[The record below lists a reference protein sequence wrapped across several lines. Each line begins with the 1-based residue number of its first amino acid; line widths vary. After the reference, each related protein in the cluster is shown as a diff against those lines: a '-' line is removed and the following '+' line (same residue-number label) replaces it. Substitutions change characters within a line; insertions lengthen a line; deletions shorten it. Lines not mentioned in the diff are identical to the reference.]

1 MEMPKRGRRQV
12 TTMLGLENLSIRRK
26 LFRLTSIIAILAIY
40 TLAVITLLAQPV
52 LGSAPT
58 KTPDPKELDDFIEAQ
73 LRQKPFVGIS
83 VALVQGGKLTF
94 CKGYGYASKET
105 NKPVDTETRFAVASV
120 TKEFTAASIF
130 LLSEE
135 GKLSVYDP
143 VAKYFPDL
151 TRAQDIRLLDL
162 MNMVS
167 GYRDFY
173 PLDFLTTEMTKPTT
187 PDEVINEYAK
197 RPLDFEPGTRWSYSN
212 TNYSILGRVVEKVS
226 GKLYQDFVRERIFT
240 PLGMAESGFE
250 PDPAGPEAAQGYRSF
265 TVVDPEPALREGSNW
280 MYSAGSIYTTPADM
294 VKWDVALMNGKVLK
308 PESYRLLTTNRFLS
322 NGTATSYCCG
332 LGKKDVKGETIFWHN
347 GEAAGFL
354 SLTEFLPSTQSA
366 LFITV
371 NTDSV
376 SLDDLAGH
384 MEPLLLP
391 TDRRSPVPKI
401 DGPEPIAL
409 AKQLFAAFQ
418 QGKIDRSLLGSDF
431 NAYLTPEKLDLASSS
446 FKKLGEVKAVE
457 LVVTRERGGMAH
469 STLDFKFERA
479 DYLCE
484 LYRTPDGIIQEF
496 LMSAK

>member
-1 MEMPKRGRRQV
+1 MI
-12 TTMLGLENLSIRRK
+12 GLESLSIRRK
-26 LFRLTSIIAILAIY
+26 LLRLTSVVAILATY
-40 TLAVITLLAQPV
+40 TLAVITLLAQPIV
-52 LGSAPT
+52 GSAPT
-58 KTPDPKELDDFIEAQ
+58 KTPDSKELDDFIETQ

-120 TKEFTAASIF
+120 TKQFTAASIF

-197 RPLDFEPGTRWSYSN
+197 RPLDFEPGTWWSYSN

-226 GKLYQDFVRERIFT
+226 GKSYQDFVRERIFT
-240 PLGMAESGFE
+240 PLGMTHSGFE

-265 TVVDPEPALREGSNW
+265 TVADPEPAPREGLNW

-294 VKWDVALMNGKVLK
+294 VKWDVALMNGKILK
-308 PESYRLLTTNRFLS
+308 PESYRFMTTNRLLS
-322 NGTATSYCCG
+322 NGTGTSYCCG
-332 LGKKDVKGETIFWHN
+332 LGKKEVKGEAALWHN
-347 GEAAGFL
+347 GQAAGFF

-376 SLDDLAGH
+376 SIDDLVEH

-391 TDRRSPVPKI
+391 ADRRCPVPKI
-401 DGPEPIAL
+401 DGPEPIAV
-409 AKQLFAAFQ
+409 AKQLFAALQ
-418 QGKIDRSLLGSDF
+418 QGKIDRTLLGSDF
-431 NAYLTPEKLDLASSS
+431 NAYLTPEKLDAASSA
-446 FKKLGEVKAVE
+446 FKKLGEVKSVE

-469 STLDFKFERA
+469 NTLDFKFEKVE
-479 DYLCE
+479 YLCD
-484 LYRTPDGIIQEF
+484 LYRTPDGIVQEF